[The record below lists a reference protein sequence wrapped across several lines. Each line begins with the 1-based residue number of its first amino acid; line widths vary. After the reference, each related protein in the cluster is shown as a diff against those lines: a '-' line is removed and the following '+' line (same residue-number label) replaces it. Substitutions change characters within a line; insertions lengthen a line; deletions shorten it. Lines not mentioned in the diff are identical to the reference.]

1 MGPGHQRQGREGPL
15 VSQKKRESRE
25 RRARLRFERASGWA
39 AGKGSRPRAFW
50 ARAEGEKG
58 GQGKKGGEGLG
69 LQARMPMGK
78 VFPFLLFFS
87 FSFNSKPISK
97 PFKNLFEIF

>member
-1 MGPGHQRQGREGPL
+1 L
-15 VSQKKRESRE
+15 
-25 RRARLRFERASGWA
+25 ERASGWA

-78 VFPFLLFFS
+78 VFPFLLFF
-87 FSFNSKPISK
+87 FLFLLIQ
-97 PFKNLFEIF
+97 NLFQNHLKIYLKYFEF